1 MGMEGKTWCGGVKVL
16 GTREKLSFASVVV
29 FHAEERYL
37 SSSQDGS
44 GPGLGLR
51 AGDFEASALCSL

>member
-1 MGMEGKTWCGGVKVL
+1 MVWRGEGVGDLGEAELCLSGGISCR
-16 GTREKLSFASVVV
+16 G
-29 FHAEERYL
+29 RYL